1 MRLTKVSFF
10 RLQRVYP
17 FVMRFFPKKNSLA
30 RIPETK
36 RTDEKRAPE
45 GKRRSSPKIES
56 VERKRDVCGRW
67 KTCPEGEGCI
77 LKWDEKRQRKSAL
90 GKVTSRCASNT
101 FNIVSLISLDACL
114 LCNTLF
120 FLRDTVACM
129 FYLYYSYLRICILF
143 RRRVYGCFLAVCFVY
158 DIFRSVCV
166 LQILD
171 FSRSRNITYTLK

>member
-10 RLQRVYP
+10 LLQRVYP
-17 FVMRFFPKKNSLA
+17 FVMQFFPEKNSLA

-120 FLRDTVACM
+120 FFTRYGRLYVLFVLFIFA
-129 FYLYYSYLRICILF
+129 YLYFISSPCVWVF
-143 RRRVYGCFLAVCFVY
+143 SRRVFCLRYISLSV
-158 DIFRSVCV
+158 RSA
-166 LQILD
+166 
-171 FSRSRNITYTLK
+171 NIGFFT